1 MIKAIAIMLFMVGI
15 FIFGMSFHNIDL
27 SVNAVNGA
35 IDINGFGYQQDKLT
49 MYLNG
54 MAGMEIS
61 VIMLI
66 SGFAL
71 LFNIKD
77 GIKWHGKA

>member
-1 MIKAIAIMLFMVGI
+1 MIKAVAIMLFMVGI
-15 FIFGMSFHNIDL
+15 FIFGMSYHNIDL
-27 SVNAVNGA
+27 SVNMAYGA
-35 IDINGFGYQQDKLT
+35 IDINGWAYQQDKVM

-54 MAGMEIS
+54 MTGMEIS

-77 GIKWHGKA
+77 GVKWRGKV

>member
-15 FIFGMSFHNIDL
+15 FIFGMSYHNIDL
-27 SVNAVNGA
+27 SVNMQYGA
-35 IDINGFGYQQDKLT
+35 IDINGFGFTQDKVQ

-54 MAGMEIS
+54 MAGLDIS

-77 GIKWHGKA
+77 GKKWHGKV